1 MSWHPCNEPVCEI
14 ETETVNIV
22 IDAKPR
28 DLGGFTVRRF
38 LPSGRRQMVGPFI
51 FFDHVGPAQ
60 FEPGTGMD
68 VRPHPHIGI
77 STLTYLFEGQIMHRD
92 SLGCVQR
99 IEAGAVNWM
108 TAGRGIVHSERTA
121 PEERAKGPR
130 LHGIQSWLA
139 LPLEHEKTE
148 PAFNHYPAS
157 SLPVIESDGAV
168 LVLIAGEAYGARA
181 PTATFSPMF
190 YVDAKLI
197 ASSKILLPNDYLDRA
212 VYVVDGELSVGA
224 KRVQSGNMA
233 IVDGTMEVAVH
244 AHSASRAL
252 LLGGEP
258 LEGQRHI
265 WWNFVSCSQQRIE
278 QAKKDWENGGFGTVP
293 GDDKRM
299 PLPKE

>member
-1 MSWHPCNEPVCEI
+1 MSWHPCNEPVCEA
-14 ETETVNIV
+14 EPETVNIV

-28 DLGGFTVRRF
+28 DLGGFTVRRV

-60 FEPGTGMD
+60 FKPGTGID

-108 TAGRGIVHSERTA
+108 TTT

-139 LPLEHEKTE
+139 LPLEHEETE
-148 PAFNHYPAS
+148 PSFNHYPVN

-197 ASSKILLPNDYLDRA
+197 ASSEILLPNDYVDRA
-212 VYVVDGELSVGA
+212 VYVVDGEVSVGG
-224 KRVQSGNMA
+224 KRVQSGKMA
-233 IVDGTMEVAVH
+233 IVDETREVTVR
-244 AHSASRAL
+244 AHSASRTL
-252 LLGGEP
+252 LLGGAP

-265 WWNFVSCSQQRIE
+265 WWNFVSSSEQRIE

-293 GDDKRM
+293 GDHERM
-299 PLPKE
+299 PLPKD